1 VIRFVQERSI
11 LTSIDHPNVVRIV
24 ELVVEGNTLGIVM
37 ELVRGKDLR
46 QTRPR
51 NRRVRRPR

>member
-1 VIRFVQERSI
+1 MIRFVQEHAI
-11 LTSIDHPNVVRIV
+11 LTSIDHPNVRIV
-24 ELVVEGNTLGIVM
+24 NLVVEGNTLGIVM

-46 QTRPR
+46 RTRPR